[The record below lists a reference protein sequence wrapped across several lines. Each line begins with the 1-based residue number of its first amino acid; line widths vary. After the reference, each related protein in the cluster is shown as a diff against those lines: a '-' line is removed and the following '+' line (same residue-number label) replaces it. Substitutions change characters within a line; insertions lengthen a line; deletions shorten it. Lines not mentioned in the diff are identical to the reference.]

1 MRVLL
6 IDDEQFYFKLLQ
18 KSLKEAEYKLEYA
31 KTGNEGLA
39 KIPTFEPE
47 MLIVDLKLPELD
59 GFQILERLRKDPR
72 FSYIPVI
79 VITSKDELSEKLR
92 AFELG
97 ADDYLV
103 KPFQP
108 EELVARM
115 GILARRGRAMQ
126 MVHKETAKAADA
138 TTVTVHSLRGGLG
151 CSSIVVNLGLAFQK
165 LWGKQTLLIDSV
177 LTAGQV
183 ALMLD
188 AKSTATWENLVG
200 VETENIDDAAVSEIM
215 CAHKSGIR
223 YIASPRY
230 PIAADTF
237 THETLKALIENLK
250 SHNDFIVVD
259 TSHDFSDLTIHML
272 TMSSTILLVMAP
284 EMASLRTTLSAV
296 EIYDRLGIPLEK
308 VKIVLNNNSSSP
320 AIKQAQLE
328 RVLKHPID
336 FVLPYEAGE
345 VNRALLIDNDI
356 IKASQGLAI
365 EVVRQ
370 NLPILLRMDDGNPG
384 WFIAGDCSSR
394 VGAGSLH
401 ADDSPLGI
409 DGYGTCAVG
418 ILHVG

>member
-18 KSLKEAEYKLEYA
+18 KALKEAEYKLDYA
-31 KTGNEGLA
+31 KSGNEGLA
-39 KIPTFEPE
+39 KIPSFEPE

-59 GFQILERLRKDPR
+59 GFEILKRLRRDPK

-79 VITSKDELSEKLR
+79 VITSKDELSEKLK

-126 MVHKETAKAADA
+126 IAQKETTSASEA
-138 TTVTVHSLRGGLG
+138 TVVTVHSLRGGVG

-165 LWGKQTLLIDSV
+165 LWGKRTLLVDGV

-183 ALMLD
+183 ALLLD
-188 AKSTATWENLVG
+188 AKPGASWENLVG
-200 VETENIDDAAVSEIM
+200 LDNENLDEIVM
-215 CAHKSGIR
+215 GEVMSADKSGVR

-237 THETLKALIENLK
+237 SNEMLK
-250 SHNDFIVVD
+250 SIIEKIKSYNDFVVVD
-259 TSHDFSDLTIHML
+259 TSHDFSDMTIQML
-272 TMSSTILLVMAP
+272 SMSSKILLVMAP
-284 EMASLRTTLSAV
+284 EMASLRTTMSAL

-308 VKIVLNNNSSSP
+308 VALALNNNSSNP

-328 RVLKHPID
+328 KVLKRPID
-336 FVLPYEAGE
+336 FVLPFEAGE
-345 VNRALLIDNDI
+345 VNRALNFGQPFILNNPD
-356 IKASQGLAI
+356 
-365 EVVRQ
+365 
-370 NLPILLRMDDGNPG
+370 LPICLVLEKMAYALSDEAQKALPPAVPSPT
-384 WFIAGDCSSR
+384 WKR
-394 VGAGSLH
+394 VTSQL
-401 ADDSPLGI
+401 PKK
-409 DGYGTCAVG
+409 
-418 ILHVG
+418 